1 MTASERSVYA
11 APEREMHMNWQS
23 RRSLVVAVAALT
35 AGFMTDDFP
44 ASAQQRPEKLK
55 LNFALSVDASSFMP
69 AYVASVRTW
78 QDEGLDVQFNI
89 FRNDAEASQALAGD
103 SVDVTLQSFDGLI
116 SLIDAG
122 QPVMGFY
129 AGFSQADFEW
139 FSLATIKTWNDMRGQ
154 TIGVSSF
161 GSLTDQLTRHALRKH
176 GLDPDKD
183 VMVRQIGPSSAA
195 LQAMKSGRLGAGVLS
210 APFKWSALES
220 GLTRLAV
227 QTEEISPQW
236 PKHTFIAKKA
246 FLDKYPNTIRALLRA
261 HVAAIRLAKSD
272 KAFAVKV
279 LEDKLKFTPAYS
291 GRAYDDVIGGFDER
305 GVIPDMAAFWAI
317 KKEAGQVKDVWPQEK
332 FFDDRYVKTFSQ
344 WAP

>member
-1 MTASERSVYA
+1 MSPKLPTRRRLLASGASIGLLLA
-11 APEREMHMNWQS
+11 APSVRARAQG
-23 RRSLVVAVAALT
+23 AL
-35 AGFMTDDFP
+35 
-44 ASAQQRPEKLK
+44 EKQK

-69 AYVASVRTW
+69 AYVASARTW
-78 QDEGLDVQFNI
+78 KEQGLDVQFNI

-116 SLIDAG
+116 SLIDAN
-122 QPVMGFY
+122 QPALGFY

-139 FSLATIKTWNDMRGQ
+139 FSLPNLKTWSDMRGQ

-183 VMVRQIGPSSAA
+183 VMIRQIGPSSAA
-195 LQAMKSGRLGAGVLS
+195 LQAMKSGRLGGGVLS
-210 APFKWSALES
+210 APFKWAALEA
-220 GLTRLAV
+220 GLTKLAA

-236 PKHTFIAKKA
+236 PKHTFIAKRD
-246 FLDKYPNTIRALLRA
+246 FLDRNPNIVRALLRA
-261 HVAAIRLAKSD
+261 HVAAIRLAKAD

-279 LEDKLKFTPAYS
+279 LEDRLKFAPAYS
-291 GRAYDDVIGGFDER
+291 GRAYDDVINGFDER
-305 GVIPDMAAFWAI
+305 GTIPDMTAFWEI
-317 KKEAGQVKDVWPQEK
+317 KKEAGQVKDVWPREK
-332 FFDDRYVKTFSQ
+332 FFDDRYVGTFAQ